1 MVDDQNFWNVF
12 VSLYFFPKLFNV
24 PSQSSF
30 HECIRH
36 FSPFIFS
43 KTVNVIDYVFLA
55 KPSKENCKLQH
66 MFYNFSHFP
75 TTRLHWILITMQLF
89 EKSLYS
95 SNVKFQIILII
106 VMKYD
111 SFNIKFKARYIA
123 IFTDG
128 NHTIME
134 YLKLEVFTV
143 M

>member
-1 MVDDQNFWNVF
+1 MFLRKVAFTSAYVI
-12 VSLYFFPKLFNV
+12 SLLL
-24 PSQSSF
+24 
-30 HECIRH
+30 
-36 FSPFIFS
+36 FS

-128 NHTIME
+128 IWNTLNWKNLI
-134 YLKLEVFTV
+134 
-143 M
+143 